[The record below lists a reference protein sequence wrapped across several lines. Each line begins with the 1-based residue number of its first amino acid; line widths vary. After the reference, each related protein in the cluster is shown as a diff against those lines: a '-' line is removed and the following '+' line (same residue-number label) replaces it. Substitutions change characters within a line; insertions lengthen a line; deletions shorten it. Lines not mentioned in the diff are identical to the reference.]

1 MKSKVLFLTAL
12 MLLTSCVFADPGSD
26 ALIKM
31 FSNINSIS
39 ADFKQTVYNQNGSSL
54 SVSTGSMLI
63 ARPDKF
69 RWNMTSPMTQLSVG
83 DGKKVWTYQPD
94 LEQVSV
100 NPMTAQIGQT
110 PLAILS
116 GSVSALTQYF
126 TIQATSNQTFKLM
139 AKDTNAPFSEVDL
152 KFNGNTISSMTLFDS
167 LDQKTV
173 LSFSNVKNNLI
184 IPANQFT
191 FVVPQ
196 GVDVV
201 NNGN

>member
-1 MKSKVLFLTAL
+1 MKLKLLLLTGL
-12 MLLTSCVFADPGSD
+12 MLLTTFIFADPGSD

-39 ADFKQTVYNQNGSSL
+39 ANFKQTVYDQNGNAL
-54 SVSTGSMLI
+54 SVSTGSLLI

-69 RWNMTSPMTQLSVG
+69 RWNMTAPMTQLSVG
-83 DGKKVWTYQPD
+83 DGKQVWTYQPD

-139 AKDTNAPFSEVDL
+139 AKDPNAPFSEVDL
-152 KFNGNTISSMTLFDS
+152 QFNGSLISSMTLIDS

-173 LSFSNVKNNLI
+173 LSFSNVKNNL
-184 IPANQFT
+184 AVLASQFT